1 MGVKAWPT
9 PNWPDGVARE
19 IDDYEHPLFDFLD
32 KAGEKYPDK
41 IYTIFNDGT
50 RTYAQ
55 VKDAAD
61 RIANFLS
68 ANGIA
73 KRDRVAIFLPNLPH
87 YPEVYFGILKAGAV
101 CVTCNP
107 VYTPSELNYQL
118 KDSLAKA
125 LFCMDHPDFYSTTIQ
140 AIQETS
146 VETVVICSLKSYL
159 PTVKQVLGTLLNKI
173 PMAEK
178 YEPGHL
184 FYDDILASYPP
195 KPPDVSL
202 NPTEDLALI
211 LYTGGT
217 TGVPK
222 GACLTHTNFVFD
234 VKATLEWLVIPH
246 EPDGEPEKPRMGGFH
261 CHIGI
266 LPWYHSFGM
275 TLCLLQSCAIGARL
289 VCVFDPSAGNPP
301 FTEVLKLIQKHRPT
315 VLVGAPMIFSAF
327 ENHPDLGKYD
337 LTSLLCCASGGAP
350 LPVEVAR
357 NFEAKTGSIIFEGY
371 GLSET
376 SPVICANPTNKEQ
389 RKFGSVGFP
398 FPNTD
403 IKILDTET
411 GETELVR
418 GQDGEIAAYGPQVM
432 QGYWRKPDAT
442 RDVFREIGGRQY
454 LLTGDIGHID
464 EEGYI
469 VITDRKKD
477 LILVGGFN
485 CYPGEVEEVLF
496 QHPKVAQAAV
506 VGVPHEKSGEAVKAY
521 VQLREGEQATEQE
534 ILDFCKERLAGYKR
548 PMTIEFRDHLPTS
561 AVGKV
566 LRRVLKEEQDG

>member
-73 KRDRVAIFLPNLPH
+73 RGNRVAIFLPNLPH

-118 KDSLAKA
+118 KDSRAKA

-159 PTVKQVLGTLLNKI
+159 PTAKRVLGTLLNKI
-173 PMAEK
+173 PKAEK

-289 VCVFDPSAGNPP
+289 VCVPDPSAGNPP

-327 ENHPDLGKYD
+327 ENHPDLSKYD